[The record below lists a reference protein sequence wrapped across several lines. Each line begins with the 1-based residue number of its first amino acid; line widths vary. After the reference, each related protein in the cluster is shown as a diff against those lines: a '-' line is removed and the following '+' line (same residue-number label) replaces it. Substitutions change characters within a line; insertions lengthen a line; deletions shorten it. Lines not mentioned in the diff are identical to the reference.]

1 MFDFIAGP
9 LGQLLY
15 YIYKYLSFESYGLAI
30 IIFTIIIKLILLPL
44 TIKQQKSSIKMQE
57 MQPKIKEIQE
67 KYKGDKE
74 RLNQETMKLY
84 KDGGYNPLGGCLPL
98 LVQLPILFALYS
110 VITNPL
116 RFMFGITTAQLSTI
130 SQFIVDNKLG
140 VLTKGLSR
148 LSDINIIN
156 TFAKNMDRLGEVTAQ
171 IPKFTEDAIMNLRF
185 LGIDLGLTPTYDTA
199 KLFGADMGIW
209 LPMLLIPVLAAV
221 TTWLSIKFATPK
233 NLTPAVTNAK
243 PGEKKSGA
251 ADIGKSMTMIMPVIT
266 LMFAFSV
273 PAGLGIYWI
282 VSSVVQIVQQFFI
295 NKYILKHEKDVKPV
309 KVITEK

>member
-9 LGQLLY
+9 LGQLLF

-30 IIFTIIIKLILLPL
+30 IIFTIIIKLVLLPL

-57 MQPKIKEIQE
+57 MQPKIKEIQD
-67 KYKGDKE
+67 KYKNDKE

-98 LVQLPILFALYS
+98 LVQFPILIALYS
-110 VITNPL
+110 VITSPL
-116 RFMFGITTAQLSTI
+116 RFMFSMTVAQLGAV
-130 SQFIVDNKLG
+130 SQFIVDNGLG
-140 VLTKGLSR
+140 TVAKGLSR
-148 LSDINIIN
+148 ISDINIIN
-156 TFAKNMDRLGEVTAQ
+156 IAAKNGDVMSMLTTAAA
-171 IPKFTEDAIMNLRF
+171 KYSNLNLKF

-199 KLFGADMGIW
+199 RLFGADMSIW
-209 LPMLLIPVLAAV
+209 LPLILIPILACL

-233 NLTPAVTNAK
+233 QLAPAAK
-243 PGEKKSGA
+243 SKPDDKKSA
-251 ADIGKSMTMIMPVIT
+251 APDMTKSMALIMPVVT

-273 PAGLGIYWI
+273 PAGLGVYWI

-295 NKYILKHEKDVKPV
+295 NKYILKHEKDVKE
-309 KVITEK
+309 ITVLPAK